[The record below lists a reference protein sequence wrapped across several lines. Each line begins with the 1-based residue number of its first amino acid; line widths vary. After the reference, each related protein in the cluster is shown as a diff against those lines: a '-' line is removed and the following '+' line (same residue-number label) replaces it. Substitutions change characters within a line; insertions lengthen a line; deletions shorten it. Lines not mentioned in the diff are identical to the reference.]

1 MDNIYMRKTITL
13 MKEIQRELNKWK
25 ATPCSWIETLNIVKM
40 PVIPNFIYSFSTN
53 LITFQKV
60 ILWIFIS

>member
-1 MDNIYMRKTITL
+1 

-25 ATPCSWIETLNIVKM
+25 ATPFSWIGTLNIVKM
-40 PVIPNFIYSFSTN
+40 PVLTNFIYSFSTI
-53 LITFQKV
+53 LIKFQKG